1 MDSQT
6 QVRQYLINIEQVLRD
21 HALWQ
26 ETLPDPAA
34 LDSTQPFCMDTLD
47 PVEWLQWV
55 LIPRMHALL
64 DSQRAL
70 PGEFAVA
77 PYYEMALDSSRCERE
92 PLLAVLLELDAFFNP
107 VPS

>member
-1 MDSQT
+1 MDSHT
-6 QVRQYLINIEQVLRD
+6 QIRQHLIIIEQILRD

-26 ETLPDPAA
+26 ETMPHPAA

-55 LIPRMHALL
+55 LLPRMHALL
-64 DSQRAL
+64 DSERAL

-77 PYYEMALDSSRCERE
+77 PYYEMALDGSRRERE
-92 PLLAVLLELDAFFNP
+92 PLLAVLLSLDAFFNP
-107 VPS
+107 ADS

>member
-1 MDSQT
+1 MDKET
-6 QVRQYLINIEQVLRD
+6 QVRQHLIMIEQVLRD

-26 ETLPDPAA
+26 EVMPHPTA

-64 DSQRAL
+64 DSQQTL
-70 PGEFAVA
+70 PSAFAVA
-77 PYYEMALDSSRCERE
+77 PYYEMALDNSRRERE
-92 PLLAVLLELDAFFNP
+92 PLLAVLLSLDAFFNP
-107 VPS
+107 VDP